1 MKNAGSHSVA
11 YEEARKE
18 FRNCL
23 AMTIFGFGVPVVIA
37 FREWRPIMRR
47 ELKREREGKA

>member
-1 MKNAGSHSVA
+1 MHSKE

-23 AMTIFGFGVPVVIA
+23 WMSIIGCGVPLILA
-37 FREWRPIMRR
+37 FTEWRPIMRA
-47 ELKREREGKA
+47 ELKKEKAEGAAL